1 MSTFEPVVS
10 VLVAP
15 EQNAIFNFNLG
26 LIRDDSRP
34 GRHRRERSSPGPPGE
49 YGCEAITQ
57 WPKDC
62 SRSMRSTEHIWGI
75 LSSQTLVDISRRYD
89 LVHDKRVL
97 SWDKTEKTAA
107 RRRNALQ
114 ANWLF

>member
-10 VLVAP
+10 ILVAP
-15 EQNAIFNFNLG
+15 ESNAKFNFNLE
-26 LIRDDSRP
+26 LICDNSCQ

-57 WPKDC
+57 WPKDR

-75 LSSQTLVDISRRYD
+75 LSSQTLVDISGRYD
-89 LVHDKRVL
+89 PVHDKRVQ
-97 SWDKTEKTAA
+97 S
-107 RRRNALQ
+107 
-114 ANWLF
+114 